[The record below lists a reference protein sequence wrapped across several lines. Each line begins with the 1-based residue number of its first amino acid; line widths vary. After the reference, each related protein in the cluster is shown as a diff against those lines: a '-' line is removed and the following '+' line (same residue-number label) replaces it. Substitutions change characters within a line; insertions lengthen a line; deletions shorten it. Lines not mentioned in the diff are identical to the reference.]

1 MKSVSRVALSQVATS
16 NLKQVSAKTG
26 LTPNI
31 VARFAMLV
39 SFEQDGEPVDDNGKP
54 DLVINQSSLFGD
66 IEPFLLTAF
75 NAKSKGVSDAQRSK
89 LLAAHIGRG
98 AAYLNLRVSS
108 IVDLAKLCA
117 Q

>member
-1 MKSVSRVALSQVATS
+1 MKSISRVTLSQMTTA
-16 NLKQVSAKTG
+16 NLKQLSAKTR

-39 SFEQDGEPVDDNGKP
+39 SLEQDSAPVDDNGKA

-75 NAKSKGVSDAQRSK
+75 HAKSKGVPDTQRAK
-89 LLAAHIGRG
+89 LLAAHISRG
-98 AAYLNLRVSS
+98 AAYLNLRVAS
-108 IVDLAKLCA
+108 ITDLVKLCVP
-117 Q
+117 

>member
-1 MKSVSRVALSQVATS
+1 MKSISRVALSQSATS
-16 NLKQVSAKTG
+16 NLKQLSAKTQ

-31 VARFAMLV
+31 VARFAMLI
-39 SFEQDGEPVDDNGKP
+39 SFEQESAPAEDTGKP
-54 DLVINQSSLFGD
+54 DLIINQSSLFGD

-75 NAKSKGVSDAQRSK
+75 SGRARGIPENHRAKA
-89 LLAAHIGRG
+89 LAAHIARG

-108 IVDLAKLCA
+108 IVDLVRLCA